1 MGRERERERKRE
13 RERERERERK
23 RERERQERDREKQ
36 RRREKDRKIV
46 ARHMFLCTINRGIHT
61 GPCRISLQIIV
72 LSALTNS
79 SLPAA
84 SRLKNVHR
92 FRYIASF

>member
-1 MGRERERERKRE
+1 MGREREREREE
-13 RERERERERK
+13 REREEREKERK
-23 RERERQERDREKQ
+23 RKRERQERDREKQ

-46 ARHMFLCTINRGIHT
+46 ARHMFLYTINRGINT
-61 GPCRISLQIIV
+61 GPRRISLQIIV
-72 LSALTNS
+72 SSALTNC